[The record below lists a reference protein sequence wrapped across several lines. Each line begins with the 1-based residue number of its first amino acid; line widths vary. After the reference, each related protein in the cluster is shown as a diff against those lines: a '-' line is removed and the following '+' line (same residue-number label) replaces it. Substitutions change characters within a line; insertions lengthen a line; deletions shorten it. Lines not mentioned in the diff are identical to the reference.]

1 MITIQDGKNDDNI
14 LYYICIYLGGYRGIL
29 LLAKAEGFCML
40 SCKVVYP
47 KALLLLIDPQL
58 CLEKSQ

>member
-1 MITIQDGKNDDNI
+1 ME
-14 LYYICIYLGGYRGIL
+14 GYRGIL
-29 LLAKAEGFCML
+29 FLAKAEGSFML

-47 KALLLLIDPQL
+47 KASLLLIDPQP